1 MTKTHQDADHRT
13 AIVMGASSGMGHAV
27 ACQLLEEGWR
37 VAVAARRTS
46 LLEPLCARY
55 PGRVVVRC
63 IDINDEDASQ
73 SLLSLMTEL
82 GAVDLYFHVAGVGYQ
97 NYDLEASR
105 ELLTVQTNALG
116 FARLV
121 GTAFRF
127 FAQQGRGHLAVLS
140 SIAGTKGLGAAPA
153 YSATKAFQN
162 TYIQALE
169 QQAHFR
175 KLPIS
180 FTDIRPGFVATALLN
195 DGKHYPMLMST
206 ERVARHIVRALKQKR
221 HVCVIDWR
229 YRVLT
234 GLWRLIPNVLWRH
247 LPVRN

>member
-1 MTKTHQDADHRT
+1 MSKMPQETAPRT
-13 AIVMGASSGMGHAV
+13 AIIMGASSGMGHAV
-27 ACQLLEEGWR
+27 ARLLLEEGWR

-46 LLEPLCARY
+46 LLEPLQARY
-55 PGRVVVRC
+55 PDRVVVRL
-63 IDINDEDASQ
+63 IDVNEESASQ
-73 SLLSLMTEL
+73 TLLTLMTEL
-82 GAVDLYFHVAGVGYQ
+82 GKVDLYFHVAGVGYQ
-97 NYDLEASR
+97 NYDLDASR
-105 ELLTVQTNALG
+105 ELLTVQTNAMG

-121 GTAFRF
+121 GTAYRF
-127 FAQQGRGHLAVLS
+127 FAQQGSGHLAVLS

-169 QQAHFR
+169 QQARIRH
-175 KLPIS
+175 LPIS
-180 FTDIRPGFVATALLN
+180 FTDIRPGFVDTALLN

-206 ERVARHIVRALKQKR
+206 ERVARHIVRALKHKR

-234 GLWRLIPNVLWRH
+234 ALWRLIPNVLWRH
-247 LPVRN
+247 LPIRN

>member
-1 MTKTHQDADHRT
+1 MSKTLHETAPRT
-13 AIVMGASSGMGHAV
+13 AIIMGASSGMGHAV
-27 ACQLLEEGWR
+27 ACLLLEEGWR

-46 LLEPLCARY
+46 LLEPLQVRY
-55 PGRVVVRC
+55 PDRVVVRRV
-63 IDINDEDASQ
+63 DVNEESASQ
-73 SLLSLMTEL
+73 ALLTLMTDL
-82 GAVDLYFHVAGVGYQ
+82 GQVDLYFHVSGVGYQ
-97 NYDLEASR
+97 NYDLDASR
-105 ELLTVQTNALG
+105 ELLTVQTNAMG

-127 FAQQGRGHLAVLS
+127 FTQQGSGHLAVLS

-169 QQAHFR
+169 QQANIRH
-175 KLPIS
+175 LPIS
-180 FTDIRPGFVATALLN
+180 FTDIRPGFVDTALLN

-206 ERVARHIVRALKQKR
+206 EHVARHIVRAIKHKR

-234 GLWRLIPNVLWRH
+234 ALWRLIPNVLWRH
-247 LPVRN
+247 LPVHN

>member
-1 MTKTHQDADHRT
+1 MSKTLHETAPRT
-13 AIVMGASSGMGHAV
+13 AIIMGASSGMGHAV
-27 ACQLLEEGWR
+27 ACLLLEEGWR

-46 LLEPLCARY
+46 LLEPLQVRY
-55 PGRVVVRC
+55 PDRVVVRRV
-63 IDINDEDASQ
+63 DVNEESASQ
-73 SLLSLMTEL
+73 ALLTLMTDL
-82 GAVDLYFHVAGVGYQ
+82 GQVDLFFHVSGVGYQ
-97 NYDLEASR
+97 NYDLDASR
-105 ELLTVQTNALG
+105 ELLTVQTNAMG

-127 FAQQGRGHLAVLS
+127 FTQQGSGHLAVLS

-169 QQAHFR
+169 QQANIRH
-175 KLPIS
+175 LPIS
-180 FTDIRPGFVATALLN
+180 FTDIRPGFVDTALLN

-206 ERVARHIVRALKQKR
+206 EYVARHIVRAIKHKR

-234 GLWRLIPNVLWRH
+234 ALWRLIPNVLWRH
-247 LPVRN
+247 LPVHN

>member
-1 MTKTHQDADHRT
+1 MSKTLQETTPRT
-13 AIVMGASSGMGHAV
+13 AIIMGASSGMGHAV
-27 ACQLLEEGWR
+27 ACLLLDEGWR

-46 LLEPLCARY
+46 LLEPLQVRY
-55 PGRVVVRC
+55 PDRVVVRR
-63 IDINDEDASQ
+63 IDVNEESASQ
-73 SLLSLMTEL
+73 ALLTLMTDL
-82 GAVDLYFHVAGVGYQ
+82 GKVDLYFHVSGVGYQ
-97 NYDLEASR
+97 NYDLDASR
-105 ELLTVQTNALG
+105 ELLTVQTNAMG

-127 FAQQGRGHLAVLS
+127 FAQQGSGHLAVLS

-169 QQAHFR
+169 QQANIRH
-175 KLPIS
+175 LPIS
-180 FTDIRPGFVATALLN
+180 FTDIRPGFVDTALLN

-206 ERVARHIVRALKQKR
+206 ERVARHIVRAIKHKR

-234 GLWRLIPNVLWRH
+234 ALWRLIPNVLWRH
-247 LPVRN
+247 LPVHN